1 MSNAAPALAGEPI
14 AIRFDSVSF
23 SYGAVT
29 VLENAS
35 FVINRGEFAAL
46 VGPNGSGKTTVHKL
60 LLGLEQPRAGTV
72 EIPGAMPDAKSGTR
86 AERLGPAGIG
96 YVPQQTPFDPAF
108 PIPVRDV
115 VRMGRLHPLSRSFT
129 AEDRTAVEEA
139 MEQAEIAAF
148 ADRPYAKLS
157 GGQRRRVLVARALAS
172 RPGLLFLDEPTANMD
187 RESEERLLGTLR
199 KLTGSATILIVT
211 HDIDF
216 VADLAGRVLVM
227 GSRERPHGIIDRAG
241 TIGTTDLPVSGTGIE
256 AASEPAIKT
265 DTGEA

>member
-1 MSNAAPALAGEPI
+1 MSNTTPGLAGESI
-14 AIRFDSVSF
+14 ALRFDSVSF

-46 VGPNGSGKTTVHKL
+46 VGPNGSGKTTVLKL
-60 LLGLEQPRAGTV
+60 LLGLEQPQSGTV
-72 EIPGAMPDAKSGTR
+72 EIPGAKSGKKPEFG
-86 AERLGPAGIG
+86 AAPASGAKPAGIG

-115 VRMGRLHPLSRSFT
+115 VRMGRLRPGSRSFT
-129 AEDRTAVEEA
+129 AEDRRAVEEA
-139 MEQAEIAAF
+139 LEQAEIAAF

-172 RPGLLFLDEPTANMD
+172 RPGLLVLDEPTANMD

-199 KLTGSATILIVT
+199 KLKGSATILIVT
-211 HDIDF
+211 HDIEF
-216 VADLAGRVLVM
+216 VADLTDRVLVM

-241 TIGTTDLPVSGTGIE
+241 AVGPLPAAETG
-256 AASEPAIKT
+256 K
-265 DTGEA
+265 GEA